1 MSRPQ
6 LRSINNILVVLIIGL
21 NLYTIAF
28 PFLPQL
34 WFWVNTQQGGRT
46 QTLQKQIHETVTPQD
61 VSGTRVI
68 IPKMQLD
75 QTIHEV
81 KSTKS
86 IRNDIWRRP
95 NTSTP
100 EAGSNTVLVGH
111 RFTYTNPNGVLYHLD
126 KLAVGD
132 EIAVTWNSKRYV
144 YKVNDIKEVSAHEVN
159 IEAPTDKAQLTL
171 YTCTPLWN
179 PTKRLVVIAPLE
191 KIYE

>member
-1 MSRPQ
+1 MSRIK
-6 LRSINNILVVLIIGL
+6 LKTINNLLLALIIGL

-34 WFWVNTQQGGRT
+34 WFWANQQGERT
-46 QTLQKQIHETVTPQD
+46 QTLQAKIHTPPAPQD

-81 KSTKS
+81 KNTKS

-100 EAGSNTVLVGH
+100 EAGGNTVLVGH

-126 KLAVGD
+126 KLAVND
-132 EIAVTWNSKRYV
+132 EIAVTWNTKRYV
-144 YKVNDIKEVSAHEVN
+144 YKVHDIKVVDSHEVSV
-159 IEAPTDKAQLTL
+159 EAPTEKPQLTL

>member
-1 MSRPQ
+1 MPRFT
-6 LRSINNILVVLIIGL
+6 LRHANNLLVVLIIIV
-21 NLYTIAF
+21 NLYTVSF

-34 WFWVNTQQGGRT
+34 WFAVQSHGDTTNK
-46 QTLQKQIHETVTPQD
+46 LQKQIHTKPTPQD
-61 VSGTRVI
+61 VAGTRVI

-75 QTIHEV
+75 ETIHEV

-100 EAGSNTVLVGH
+100 DKGGNTVLVGH

-132 EIAVTWNSKRYV
+132 EVGVTWQNKRYV
-144 YKVNDIKEVSAHEVN
+144 YKVETIKTTGPRDTEV
-159 IEAPTDKAQLTL
+159 EAASPQPQLTL
-171 YTCTPLWN
+171 YTCTPLWS
-179 PTKRLVVIAPLE
+179 PTKRLVVVATLE

>member
-1 MSRPQ
+1 MPRFT
-6 LRSINNILVVLIIGL
+6 LRHANNLLVVLIIIV
-21 NLYTIAF
+21 NLYTVSF

-34 WFWVNTQQGGRT
+34 WFAVQSQGDT
-46 QTLQKQIHETVTPQD
+46 TSKLQKQIHTKPTPQD
-61 VSGTRVI
+61 VAGTRVI

-75 QTIHEV
+75 ETIHEV

-100 EAGSNTVLVGH
+100 DKGGNTVLVGH

-132 EIAVTWNSKRYV
+132 EVGVTWQNKRYV
-144 YKVNDIKEVSAHEVN
+144 YKVETIKTTGPRDTEV
-159 IEAPTDKAQLTL
+159 EAASPQPQLTL
-171 YTCTPLWN
+171 YTCTPLWS
-179 PTKRLVVIAPLE
+179 PTKRLVVVATLE

>member
-1 MSRPQ
+1 MPHIRLSHV
-6 LRSINNILVVLIIGL
+6 NNILVGLIIL
-21 NLYTIAF
+21 VNLYTIAF

-34 WFWVNTQQGGRT
+34 WFVVQSKTDTTSKLQQ
-46 QTLQKQIHETVTPQD
+46 QIHSKPTPQD
-61 VSGTRVI
+61 VAGTRVI

-75 QTIHEV
+75 ETIHEV

-100 EAGSNTVLVGH
+100 DKGSNTVLVGH
-111 RFTYTNPNGVLYHLD
+111 RFTYTNPTGVLYHLD
-126 KLAVGD
+126 KLAIGD
-132 EIAVTWNSKRYV
+132 EIGITWQQKRYIYRV
-144 YKVNDIKEVSAHEVN
+144 ESIKTTSPNEVDV
-159 IEAPTDKAQLTL
+159 EAPSPQPQLTL

-179 PTKRLVVIAPLE
+179 PTKRLVVIAALE